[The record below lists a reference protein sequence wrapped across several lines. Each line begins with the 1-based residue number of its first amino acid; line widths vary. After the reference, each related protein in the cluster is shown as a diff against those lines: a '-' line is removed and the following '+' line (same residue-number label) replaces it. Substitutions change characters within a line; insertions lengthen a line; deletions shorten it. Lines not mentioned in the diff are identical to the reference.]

1 MSRVINWLL
10 HRERQLFYI
19 VNRKMRHSVLDSTLS
34 LITHMGGATF
44 TISVTLLIGLFGS
57 GSWSLAGWQSLAAL
71 AISHIPVAIVK
82 RKYPRRRPYL
92 VLPET
97 NIGKNPLTDHSFPS
111 GHSTAIFSVV
121 VPFIAAA
128 PVLGLVLLPL
138 ASLVSLSR
146 IYLGLHYPSDCAA
159 GIAIGTCAGF
169 GTIAMI
175 S

>member
-1 MSRVINWLL
+1 MSRVVHWLQN
-10 HRERQLFYI
+10 REQQLFYI
-19 VNRKMRHSVLDSTLS
+19 VNRKIRHSVLDTVLS
-34 LITHMGGATF
+34 IVTHMGGATF
-44 TISVTLLIGLFGS
+44 TIAATLLIGMFGS

-71 AISHIPVAIVK
+71 AVSHIPVAIVK

-97 NIGKNPLTDHSFPS
+97 NICKNPLTDHSFPS

-121 VPFIAAA
+121 VPFVAAA
-128 PVLGLVLLPL
+128 PVLGFILLPL
-138 ASLVSLSR
+138 ALTVSLSR

-159 GIAIGTCAGF
+159 GIAIGTFAGF